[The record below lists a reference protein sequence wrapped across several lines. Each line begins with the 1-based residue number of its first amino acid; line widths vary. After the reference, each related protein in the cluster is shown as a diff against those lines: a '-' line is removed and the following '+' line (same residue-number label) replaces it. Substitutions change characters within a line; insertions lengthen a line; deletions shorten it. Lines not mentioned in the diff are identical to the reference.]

1 MRDEPVIAMRSI
13 FLTSRG
19 DEDDEKG
26 TRKLFMTIFLV
37 PLVALFLPLSHQLR
51 VASRAPR
58 CATFACRA
66 RTALAQSASDA
77 FSPQILTRL
86 RLHGKRAVVFFIE
99 QDTSFDCAKELQAFH
114 ERAQSFEAYGCSLV
128 AVRPPGGA
136 DKASAERYPSL
147 TFVEDDAEEALKVW
161 AGLVEKDWLGR
172 TPARGT
178 FVIAANGT
186 VCGTVTAEVEAQA
199 HAAYALRL
207 LLEDEAAV
215 KGAAEALKPSIADM
229 REMVAKQLAPTAA
242 EQAAAD
248 VIRELDRQQA
258 LRAQALFAGANSRA
272 FYSFGDFTSTLDR
285 EIASEAVQ
293 AAERARMARL
303 RKLAARAAL
312 RRAEAVAD
320 ERAVKSARDDA
331 EQAAAAELR
340 AAEDELSMLRK
351 QLEGIRAPINKLRG
365 IAEGEEAQG
374 TDLARR
380 AYSLRAKAT
389 RALLAVEGE
398 VTRSQMRAALAQWAD
413 EEAESRAA
421 ADGYRAAVEAAWSQS
436 MGEGGRRDERA
447 AEAKQEADR
456 AAVRAADALSPA
468 APDDVRRFSAR
479 APPPQPTR
487 QVRELVEA
495 AAQEERQARRYAERA
510 RQARERAEQA
520 QTEYD
525 VKWKICEGKA
535 IIVDLMR
542 RGKEGETEEGE
553 GEGEGEEPAE
563 AAQAALEAAMIRT
576 EATLANRAKA
586 VETVGISPE
595 AFKRAI
601 VKKDQEVLAA
611 ASAAQ
616 RAAPVDAAPATAPVS
631 APAATVRGSGD
642 ATSPIGQPAP
652 PVPPMSSPPTA
663 GASAPMARLTAV
675 QATLLA
681 LCDRID
687 AAAASGAV
695 DDASWER
702 LAAMRGERTDLLGKM
717 LRASRA
723 EYLRALELLA
733 ERIVPLGDFPTVD
746 GVPMASV
753 VAVQT
758 CFPEDAAARSTSNT

>member
-1 MRDEPVIAMRSI
+1 MQV
-13 FLTSRG
+13 LT
-19 DEDDEKG
+19 
-26 TRKLFMTIFLV
+26 T
-37 PLVALFLPLSHQLR
+37 
-51 VASRAPR
+51 APR
-58 CATFACRA
+58 
-66 RTALAQSASDA
+66 
-77 FSPQILTRL
+77 
-86 RLHGKRAVVFFIE
+86 
-99 QDTSFDCAKELQAFH
+99 
-114 ERAQSFEAYGCSLV
+114 
-128 AVRPPGGA
+128 
-136 DKASAERYPSL
+136 
-147 TFVEDDAEEALKVW
+147 
-161 AGLVEKDWLGR
+161 
-172 TPARGT
+172 
-178 FVIAANGT
+178 
-186 VCGTVTAEVEAQA
+186 
-199 HAAYALRL
+199 
-207 LLEDEAAV
+207 
-215 KGAAEALKPSIADM
+215 
-229 REMVAKQLAPTAA
+229 
-242 EQAAAD
+242 
-248 VIRELDRQQA
+248 
-258 LRAQALFAGANSRA
+258 
-272 FYSFGDFTSTLDR
+272 
-285 EIASEAVQ
+285 
-293 AAERARMARL
+293 
-303 RKLAARAAL
+303 
-312 RRAEAVAD
+312 
-320 ERAVKSARDDA
+320 
-331 EQAAAAELR
+331 
-340 AAEDELSMLRK
+340 
-351 QLEGIRAPINKLRG
+351 
-365 IAEGEEAQG
+365 
-374 TDLARR
+374 
-380 AYSLRAKAT
+380 
-389 RALLAVEGE
+389 
-398 VTRSQMRAALAQWAD
+398 
-413 EEAESRAA
+413 
-421 ADGYRAAVEAAWSQS
+421 
-436 MGEGGRRDERA
+436 
-447 AEAKQEADR
+447 
-456 AAVRAADALSPA
+456 LSP
-468 APDDVRRFSAR
+468 
-479 APPPQPTR
+479 R

-535 IIVDLMR
+535 ILVDRMR

-576 EATLANRAKA
+576 EATSANRAKA

-595 AFKRAI
+595 AFKRTI
-601 VKKDQEVLAA
+601 VKKDQEEVLAA

-616 RAAPVDAAPATAPVS
+616 RAAPADAAPATAPVS

-758 CFPEDAAARSTSNT
+758 CFPRR

>member
-1 MRDEPVIAMRSI
+1 
-13 FLTSRG
+13 
-19 DEDDEKG
+19 
-26 TRKLFMTIFLV
+26 MTIFLV

-86 RLHGKRAVVFFIE
+86 RLHGKRAVVFFIK

-186 VCGTVTAEVEAQA
+186 VCGTVTAEVESQA

-389 RALLAVEGE
+389 RALLAVEEE

-447 AEAKQEADR
+447 AEAKQAADR

-535 IIVDLMR
+535 IIVDRMR
-542 RGKEGETEEGE
+542 RGIEGDTEEGE

-576 EATLANRAKA
+576 EATSANRAKA

-616 RAAPVDAAPATAPVS
+616 RAAPVDAAPATAPAS

-663 GASAPMARLTAV
+663 GASAPMARLTAE

-695 DDASWER
+695 DDAAWER
-702 LAAMRGERTDLLGKM
+702 LAVMRGERTDLLGKM

-758 CFPEDAAARSTSNT
+758 CFPEDDAARSTSNT

>member
-1 MRDEPVIAMRSI
+1 
-13 FLTSRG
+13 
-19 DEDDEKG
+19 
-26 TRKLFMTIFLV
+26 MTIFLV

-51 VASRAPR
+51 VGSRAPR

-86 RLHGKRAVVFFIE
+86 RLHGKCAVVFFIE

-389 RALLAVEGE
+389 RALLAVEEE

-436 MGEGGRRDERA
+436 MGEGERRDERA
-447 AEAKQEADR
+447 AEAKQAADR

-479 APPPQPTR
+479 APPPQSTR

-495 AAQEERQARRYAERA
+495 AAQEERQARSYAERA

-535 IIVDLMR
+535 IIVDRMR

-576 EATLANRAKA
+576 EATSANRAKA

-663 GASAPMARLTAV
+663 GASAPMARLTAE

-758 CFPEDAAARSTSNT
+758 CFPEDDAARSTSNT

>member
-1 MRDEPVIAMRSI
+1 MSRS
-13 FLTSRG
+13 F
-19 DEDDEKG
+19 
-26 TRKLFMTIFLV
+26 FLV
-37 PLVALFLPLSHQLR
+37 VALFLPLSHQLR
-51 VASRAPR
+51 VISKYPR
-58 CATFACRA
+58 RATFACRA

-320 ERAVKSARDDA
+320 ERAVKSAREDA

-389 RALLAVEGE
+389 RALLAVEEE

-535 IIVDLMR
+535 IIVDRMR
-542 RGKEGETEEGE
+542 RGMEGETEEGE

-695 DDASWER
+695 DDDAWER

>member
-1 MRDEPVIAMRSI
+1 
-13 FLTSRG
+13 
-19 DEDDEKG
+19 
-26 TRKLFMTIFLV
+26 MTIFLV

-320 ERAVKSARDDA
+320 ERAVKSAREDA

-380 AYSLRAKAT
+380 AHSLRAKAT
-389 RALLAVEGE
+389 RALLAVEEE

-468 APDDVRRFSAR
+468 
-479 APPPQPTR
+479 
-487 QVRELVEA
+487 VRELVEA

-535 IIVDLMR
+535 IIVDRMR

-576 EATLANRAKA
+576 EATSANRAKA

-663 GASAPMARLTAV
+663 GASAPMARLTAE

-758 CFPEDAAARSTSNT
+758 CFPEDDAARSTLNT

>member
-1 MRDEPVIAMRSI
+1 MISKS
-13 FLTSRG
+13 F
-19 DEDDEKG
+19 
-26 TRKLFMTIFLV
+26 FLV
-37 PLVALFLPLSHQLR
+37 VALFLPSSHQLR
-51 VASRAPR
+51 VISRAPR
-58 CATFACRA
+58 RATFACRA
-66 RTALAQSASDA
+66 RTALSQSASDA

-86 RLHGKRAVVFFIE
+86 RLHGKCAVVFFIK

-389 RALLAVEGE
+389 RALLAVEEE

-436 MGEGGRRDERA
+436 MGEGERRDERA
-447 AEAKQEADR
+447 AEAKQAADR

-535 IIVDLMR
+535 IIVDRMR

-553 GEGEGEEPAE
+553 GEGEVEEPAE

-576 EATLANRAKA
+576 EATSANRAKA
-586 VETVGISPE
+586 VETAGISPE

-601 VKKDQEVLAA
+601 VKKDQEEVLAA

-663 GASAPMARLTAV
+663 GASAPMVRRLTAV

-758 CFPEDAAARSTSNT
+758 CYPEDAAARITYNT

>member
-1 MRDEPVIAMRSI
+1 MQV
-13 FLTSRG
+13 LT
-19 DEDDEKG
+19 
-26 TRKLFMTIFLV
+26 T
-37 PLVALFLPLSHQLR
+37 
-51 VASRAPR
+51 APR
-58 CATFACRA
+58 
-66 RTALAQSASDA
+66 
-77 FSPQILTRL
+77 
-86 RLHGKRAVVFFIE
+86 
-99 QDTSFDCAKELQAFH
+99 
-114 ERAQSFEAYGCSLV
+114 
-128 AVRPPGGA
+128 
-136 DKASAERYPSL
+136 
-147 TFVEDDAEEALKVW
+147 
-161 AGLVEKDWLGR
+161 
-172 TPARGT
+172 
-178 FVIAANGT
+178 
-186 VCGTVTAEVEAQA
+186 
-199 HAAYALRL
+199 
-207 LLEDEAAV
+207 
-215 KGAAEALKPSIADM
+215 
-229 REMVAKQLAPTAA
+229 
-242 EQAAAD
+242 
-248 VIRELDRQQA
+248 
-258 LRAQALFAGANSRA
+258 
-272 FYSFGDFTSTLDR
+272 
-285 EIASEAVQ
+285 
-293 AAERARMARL
+293 
-303 RKLAARAAL
+303 
-312 RRAEAVAD
+312 
-320 ERAVKSARDDA
+320 
-331 EQAAAAELR
+331 
-340 AAEDELSMLRK
+340 
-351 QLEGIRAPINKLRG
+351 
-365 IAEGEEAQG
+365 
-374 TDLARR
+374 
-380 AYSLRAKAT
+380 
-389 RALLAVEGE
+389 
-398 VTRSQMRAALAQWAD
+398 
-413 EEAESRAA
+413 
-421 ADGYRAAVEAAWSQS
+421 
-436 MGEGGRRDERA
+436 
-447 AEAKQEADR
+447 
-456 AAVRAADALSPA
+456 LSP
-468 APDDVRRFSAR
+468 
-479 APPPQPTR
+479 R

-535 IIVDLMR
+535 ILVDRMR

-576 EATLANRAKA
+576 EATSANRAKA

>member
-1 MRDEPVIAMRSI
+1 
-13 FLTSRG
+13 
-19 DEDDEKG
+19 
-26 TRKLFMTIFLV
+26 MTIFLV

-320 ERAVKSARDDA
+320 ERAVKSAREDA

-380 AYSLRAKAT
+380 AHSLRAKAT
-389 RALLAVEGE
+389 RALLAVEEE

-468 APDDVRRFSAR
+468 
-479 APPPQPTR
+479 
-487 QVRELVEA
+487 VRELVEA

-535 IIVDLMR
+535 IIVDRMR
-542 RGKEGETEEGE
+542 RGKEGETEEGK

-576 EATLANRAKA
+576 EATSANRAKA

-663 GASAPMARLTAV
+663 GASAPMARLTAE

-758 CFPEDAAARSTSNT
+758 CFPEDDAARSTLNT

>member
-1 MRDEPVIAMRSI
+1 
-13 FLTSRG
+13 
-19 DEDDEKG
+19 
-26 TRKLFMTIFLV
+26 MTIFLV

-320 ERAVKSARDDA
+320 ERAVKSAREDA

-380 AYSLRAKAT
+380 AHSLRAKAT
-389 RALLAVEGE
+389 RALLAVEEE

-468 APDDVRRFSAR
+468 
-479 APPPQPTR
+479 
-487 QVRELVEA
+487 VRELVEA

-535 IIVDLMR
+535 IIVDRMR

-576 EATLANRAKA
+576 EATSANRAKA

-663 GASAPMARLTAV
+663 GASAPMARLTAE

-758 CFPEDAAARSTSNT
+758 CFPEDDAARSTSNT

>member
-1 MRDEPVIAMRSI
+1 MRHEAKRREAPLDEGCTGNCDAKHLSDVP
-13 FLTSRG
+13 G
-19 DEDDEKG
+19 DEDEKG

-86 RLHGKRAVVFFIE
+86 RLHGKRAVVFFIK

-186 VCGTVTAEVEAQA
+186 LCGKVTAEVEAQA

-303 RKLAARAAL
+303 RKLAAREAL

-320 ERAVKSARDDA
+320 ERAVKSAREDA

-389 RALLAVEGE
+389 RALLAVEEE

-436 MGEGGRRDERA
+436 MGEGERRDERA
-447 AEAKQEADR
+447 AEAKQAADK

-468 APDDVRRFSAR
+468 APEDVRRFSAR
-479 APPPQPTR
+479 MPPPQPTR
-487 QVRELVEA
+487 QVRELVEL
-495 AAQEERQARRYAERA
+495 
-510 RQARERAEQA
+510 
-520 QTEYD
+520 
-525 VKWKICEGKA
+525 VKDRM
-535 IIVDLMR
+535 VPLH
-542 RGKEGETEEGE
+542 
-553 GEGEGEEPAE
+553 
-563 AAQAALEAAMIRT
+563 
-576 EATLANRAKA
+576 
-586 VETVGISPE
+586 
-595 AFKRAI
+595 
-601 VKKDQEVLAA
+601 
-611 ASAAQ
+611 ASAHH
-616 RAAPVDAAPATAPVS
+616 
-631 APAATVRGSGD
+631 
-642 ATSPIGQPAP
+642 
-652 PVPPMSSPPTA
+652 
-663 GASAPMARLTAV
+663 GASPLPT
-675 QATLLA
+675 
-681 LCDRID
+681 
-687 AAAASGAV
+687 GA
-695 DDASWER
+695 
-702 LAAMRGERTDLLGKM
+702 
-717 LRASRA
+717 
-723 EYLRALELLA
+723 
-733 ERIVPLGDFPTVD
+733 
-746 GVPMASV
+746 
-753 VAVQT
+753 
-758 CFPEDAAARSTSNT
+758 

>member
-1 MRDEPVIAMRSI
+1 
-13 FLTSRG
+13 
-19 DEDDEKG
+19 
-26 TRKLFMTIFLV
+26 MTIFLV

-380 AYSLRAKAT
+380 AHSLRAKAT
-389 RALLAVEGE
+389 RALLAVEEE

-535 IIVDLMR
+535 IIVDRMR

-576 EATLANRAKA
+576 EATSANRAKA

-663 GASAPMARLTAV
+663 GASAPMARLTAE

>member
-1 MRDEPVIAMRSI
+1 MQV
-13 FLTSRG
+13 LT
-19 DEDDEKG
+19 
-26 TRKLFMTIFLV
+26 T
-37 PLVALFLPLSHQLR
+37 
-51 VASRAPR
+51 APR
-58 CATFACRA
+58 
-66 RTALAQSASDA
+66 
-77 FSPQILTRL
+77 
-86 RLHGKRAVVFFIE
+86 
-99 QDTSFDCAKELQAFH
+99 
-114 ERAQSFEAYGCSLV
+114 
-128 AVRPPGGA
+128 
-136 DKASAERYPSL
+136 
-147 TFVEDDAEEALKVW
+147 
-161 AGLVEKDWLGR
+161 
-172 TPARGT
+172 
-178 FVIAANGT
+178 
-186 VCGTVTAEVEAQA
+186 
-199 HAAYALRL
+199 
-207 LLEDEAAV
+207 
-215 KGAAEALKPSIADM
+215 
-229 REMVAKQLAPTAA
+229 
-242 EQAAAD
+242 
-248 VIRELDRQQA
+248 
-258 LRAQALFAGANSRA
+258 
-272 FYSFGDFTSTLDR
+272 
-285 EIASEAVQ
+285 
-293 AAERARMARL
+293 
-303 RKLAARAAL
+303 
-312 RRAEAVAD
+312 
-320 ERAVKSARDDA
+320 
-331 EQAAAAELR
+331 
-340 AAEDELSMLRK
+340 
-351 QLEGIRAPINKLRG
+351 
-365 IAEGEEAQG
+365 
-374 TDLARR
+374 
-380 AYSLRAKAT
+380 
-389 RALLAVEGE
+389 
-398 VTRSQMRAALAQWAD
+398 
-413 EEAESRAA
+413 
-421 ADGYRAAVEAAWSQS
+421 
-436 MGEGGRRDERA
+436 
-447 AEAKQEADR
+447 
-456 AAVRAADALSPA
+456 LSP
-468 APDDVRRFSAR
+468 
-479 APPPQPTR
+479 

-535 IIVDLMR
+535 IIVDRMR

-652 PVPPMSSPPTA
+652 PVTPVPPVPLVATPMSSPPTA
-663 GASAPMARLTAV
+663 GASAPMARLTTV

-758 CFPEDAAARSTSNT
+758 CFPEDDAARSTSNT